1 MCIGSSFETEIDTI
15 VCMPCAKSPCCKASK
30 AEVNALMYHL
40 TIVEHKLN
48 DSFSHCDHCMN
59 LPCDAV
65 PIEITCVLIYLFI
78 LDKL

>member
-1 MCIGSSFETEIDTI
+1 
-15 VCMPCAKSPCCKASK
+15 MPCAKSPCCKASK
-30 AEVNALMYHL
+30 AEVNALMQQMYHL

-48 DSFSHCDHCMN
+48 DSFSHCDHRMN

-65 PIEITCVLIYLFI
+65 TVPIVITCVLIYLFI